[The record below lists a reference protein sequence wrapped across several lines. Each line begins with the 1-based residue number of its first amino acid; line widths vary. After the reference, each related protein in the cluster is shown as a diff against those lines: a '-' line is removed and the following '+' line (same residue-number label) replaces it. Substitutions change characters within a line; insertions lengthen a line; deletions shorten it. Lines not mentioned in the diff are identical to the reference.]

1 MVVKRFIACGS
12 VLLANP
18 YFLYNIR
25 ITLKY
30 TISSITYSSSLSTF
44 YPKRSLY
51 NFNKNLTTTTPNAGL
66 NESDIKI
73 DPNDQI
79 EARISQDPK
88 LIASIQEFSQ
98 ILKNKGVDLS
108 TGQMPSMLQ
117 MARLATDGQ
126 VKQKLIN
133 LNNEFKNAG
142 VEFNAETAQKYITF
156 FRQS

>member
-1 MVVKRFIACGS
+1 MVVKRFIACGP

-66 NESDIKI
+66 NESDIKLTLMT
-73 DPNDQI
+73 
-79 EARISQDPK
+79 K
-88 LIASIQEFSQ
+88 LRQELVKIQS
-98 ILKNKGVDLS
+98 
-108 TGQMPSMLQ
+108 QMPSMLQ

-142 VEFNAETAQKYITF
+142 VEFNAETAQKYITLDEAETDIK
-156 FRQS
+156 QSPDK